1 MASGV
6 GFAAA
11 RFAVLSSQAK
21 NPLTLIYR
29 GKEQGKWLGHIVRGY
44 FHPGVF
50 MVKIGYE
57 RYGQQ
62 VDLEVIKDMMMR
74 ENNDFP
80 IEELNT
86 PRKGRHSKSDR
97 ISRLE
102 PDIREGRFYLPCV
115 AYHGDFGK
123 AGEHICYWSVWTQK
137 HNENAAAIEEK
148 HAHSVG
154 QVTYRPMKGLTK
166 AQERCVLTAQKH
178 RIVTALQRRD
188 ENGDIYDLRAPPP
201 HDGGD
206 MRLQYS

>member
-1 MASGV
+1 MVAPSLGNTQRSDRTAISVIGV
-6 GFAAA
+6 DQGGNKYLLDGVCH
-11 RFAVLSSQAK
+11 RMKLSDRWDYIKQLK
-21 NPLTLIYR
+21 R
-29 GKEQGKWLGHIVRGY
+29 KWEG
-44 FHPGVF
+44 HPGVF

-86 PRKGRHSKSDR
+86 PREGRHAKSDR

-123 AGEHICYWSVWTQK
+123 PGEHICYWSVIRWSEFLQNPARCNHRFALKTSV
-137 HNENAAAIEEK
+137 
-148 HAHSVG
+148 HSVHQARFG
-154 QVTYRPMKGLTK
+154 ESGGTVSVPS
-166 AQERCVLTAQKH
+166 
-178 RIVTALQRRD
+178 QR
-188 ENGDIYDLRAPPP
+188 E
-201 HDGGD
+201 DG
-206 MRLQYS
+206 